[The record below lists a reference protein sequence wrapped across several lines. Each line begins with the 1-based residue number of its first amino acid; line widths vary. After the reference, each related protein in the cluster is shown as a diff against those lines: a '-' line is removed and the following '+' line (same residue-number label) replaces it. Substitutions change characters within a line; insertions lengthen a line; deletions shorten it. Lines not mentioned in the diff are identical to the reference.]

1 MSYVKHVLQP
11 DENVLFQTRLHWIV
25 YLPGLVMLIP
35 AIAAG
40 IGSTYVDDPNFRLG
54 CLALGALFLLFAIL
68 KLLTEWIRR
77 ATTEIAVTDKRV
89 IHKTGLI
96 RRYTTEINN
105 DKVESVDVNQ
115 TIFGRIL
122 NYGSVRVNGTGSSSE
137 PIHNIDDPLHFRSF
151 ITAR

>member
-40 IGSTYVDDPNFRLG
+40 IGSTYVDDPNLRLG
-54 CLALGALFLLFAIL
+54 CLALGGLFLLFAIL

-77 ATTEIAVTDKRV
+77 MSTEIAVTDRRV
-89 IHKTGLI
+89 IHKTGFI
-96 RRYTTEINN
+96 YRRTTEINN
-105 DKVESVDVNQ
+105 DKVESVDVDQ
-115 TIFGRIL
+115 TLFGRIF
-122 NYGSVRVNGTGSSSE
+122 NYGSVRVRGTGHAND
-137 PIHNIDDPLHFRSF
+137 PIHNIEDPLHFRSF